1 MGNDGAALA
10 AKELCCAICGVPGIG
25 LGALAR
31 TCLLTG
37 FAFACSGFPLRF
49 SVLHKAR
56 LCGEGDTVET
66 FNINMPAWRNA
77 KGNGSSNG
85 APGVRRAEISGRN
98 SVVGVGR
105 RLGDFR
111 ERLDSHLGDMH
122 TLCRSRL
129 AVLRRPTCGYYTNIV
144 YVT

>member
-37 FAFACSGFPLRF
+37 FAFSWCRFPLGL
-49 SVLHKAR
+49 SVLHEAR

-129 AVLRRPTCGYYTNIV
+129 AVLRRPTCGYYINMV